1 MLAGFP
7 FEDLRSGARARFD
20 EFANRH
26 PMFSTMRNQPPWN
39 MDDPFGHHGFP
50 RERNNSGSSGAG
62 SGASTAS
69 TGEERVIPI
78 QIIRDD
84 APKPPARGKSPAPPQ
99 TEPIRVA
106 REASP
111 QPQTAGPQRCNTE
124 PTHPIVL
131 EDSRNTRAHSAPPSQ
146 NGNDKFVTKV
156 SIDTNGSKPTTTQVG
171 GNCSKSPKPESPANN
186 GGRSIPIIIEGRQAP
201 VFNANV
207 NGNCPGQSSAKE
219 APQPKV
225 SRPAD
230 RSPTPPPKKQTLPRD
245 PLAQVNAVSE
255 EVKELEKL
263 VDMFQGT
270 SREEREYMLLDEM
283 LTRCLIKLD
292 VVEAEGRD
300 DVRTA
305 RKDCIRYIQSCISKL
320 EKKHP
325 LTEKPDEEQTM
336 ETAPAEDSQPSAE
349 TEKMET
355 GSQQLSSNQ
364 NTPPLQLGS
373 SSETANPKSA
383 ENSTPEPSNKGEG
396 VQTMEVDSKETQP
409 ASASGDQQPVKA

>member
-1 MLAGFP
+1 
-7 FEDLRSGARARFD
+7 
-20 EFANRH
+20 
-26 PMFSTMRNQPPWN
+26 MFSTMRNQPPWN

-84 APKPPARGKSPAPPQ
+84 APKAPPRGKSPAPPQ
-99 TEPIRVA
+99 SEPIRVA

-111 QPQTAGPQRCNTE
+111 QPPTAGPQRCNTE

-131 EDSRNTRAHSAPPSQ
+131 EDSRTPRAQSAPPNSQ
-146 NGNDKFVTKV
+146 NGNEKFVSKV
-156 SIDTNGSKPTTTQVG
+156 SIDTNGSKPAATQVG
-171 GNCSKSPKPESPANN
+171 GNCSKSPKAEPPTNN
-186 GGRSIPIIIEGRQAP
+186 GGVGGGRSIPIIIEGRQAP

-207 NGNCPGQSSAKE
+207 NGNVPGQSSTKG

-230 RSPTPPPKKQTLPRD
+230 RSPTPPPKKPAPPKD
-245 PLAQVNAVSE
+245 PLAQVNSVFD
-255 EVKELEKL
+255 EVRELEKL
-263 VDMFQGT
+263 VEEFEGN
-270 SREEREYMLLDEM
+270 SREDRDYLILDEF

-292 VVEAEGRD
+292 VVESEGRD
-300 DVRTA
+300 DVRTH

-320 EKKHP
+320 EKKVP
-325 LTEKPDEEQTM
+325 LPPQPDEEGDSEQTM
-336 ETAPAEDSQPSAE
+336 ETATVENSEVSAE
-349 TEKMET
+349 TEKMES

-364 NTPPLQLGS
+364 NTPLQL
-373 SSETANPKSA
+373 EPAKPT
-383 ENSTPEPSNKGEG
+383 ENSTPEQPSNNGEG
-396 VQTMEVDSKETQP
+396 AQKMEVDGPTSNETQV
-409 ASASGDQQPVKA
+409 ASGAGGDQQPVKA